1 MLYGLLQRQEPT
13 ENIHTKIKGE
23 CGNMKKVDE
32 KRIDDLMSQLT
43 LEEKITMIHGEGI
56 FQSGGVPRLGIPPM
70 KMSDGPMGVR
80 KEFALDSW
88 INIGTTDD
96 YVSYLPSNSAIAST
110 WNRKMAYNMGK
121 VLGAEARGRGK
132 DIILAPGIN
141 IKRSPLCGRNFEYM
155 SEDPR
160 VIEEMAVPLIKGIQ
174 ENDVAACV
182 KHLAANNQETDR
194 LKVDTYLDERT
205 LREIYLPGFKAAI
218 DKGESH
224 TIMGAYN
231 RLYGEHCSQSR
242 FLLTKLLREEWNYDG
257 AAISDWGGVH
267 DTKEAAE
274 SGLDIE
280 MSVGADFDNYYMA
293 KPLLEAVRKG
303 EIDEEHINKKVRNI
317 LRTML
322 RLNMLGEDR
331 KNRASGTYNS
341 RNHHEEILSCAEES
355 IILLKNEENRLPLN
369 TKDIKTLAV
378 IGQNAERLHAGGGG
392 SAEIKALY
400 EISPLLG
407 LKMQLGG
414 NTEIRYAKGYFIP
427 AKKEKKLNWQQD
439 SLDSEAISRNESKS
453 RTKKARQEELLR
465 EAVELAK
472 STDDVIVF
480 LGLDHEY
487 DVEGRDRKDMKL
499 PYGQDRL
506 VKEVLAVNPNAVV
519 VIVAGSPV
527 EMSSWSDKAK
537 AIVWSYYA
545 GMEGGNA
552 LAKVLLG
559 DINPS
564 GKLAESFPKNLMDSP
579 AHKLGEFGIHNKVIY
594 NEGVYVGYRYYDSN
608 NIDVEFP
615 FGHGLSYT
623 TFEYVNLS
631 VTHDESTIAD
641 DVEVRIRVTI
651 KNTGK
656 VYGAETVQIYV
667 ADKEASVPRPIHEL
681 KGFTKVFL
689 EPGEEQTVEL
699 SLYKD
704 SFGFYDV
711 EKHCFVAEAG
721 DFEIQVGSS
730 SRDIRLSETVKLNRE
745 YRYN

>member
-1 MLYGLLQRQEPT
+1 
-13 ENIHTKIKGE
+13 
-23 CGNMKKVDE
+23 MKKIDE

>member
-1 MLYGLLQRQEPT
+1 
-13 ENIHTKIKGE
+13 
-23 CGNMKKVDE
+23 MKKVDE

-392 SAEIKALY
+392 SAEIKAFY

>member
-1 MLYGLLQRQEPT
+1 
-13 ENIHTKIKGE
+13 
-23 CGNMKKVDE
+23 MKKIDE

-641 DVEVRIRVTI
+641 DVEVRIQVTI

>member
-1 MLYGLLQRQEPT
+1 MERVYFSQGRSKTGNTSDENRRAYGSE
-13 ENIHTKIKGE
+13 KG
-23 CGNMKKVDE
+23 V
-32 KRIDDLMSQLT
+32 
-43 LEEKITMIHGEGI
+43 
-56 FQSGGVPRLGIPPM
+56 
-70 KMSDGPMGVR
+70 
-80 KEFALDSW
+80 ALDSW

-331 KNRASGTYNS
+331 KNRAWY
-341 RNHHEEILSCAEES
+341 L
-355 IILLKNEENRLPLN
+355 
-369 TKDIKTLAV
+369 
-378 IGQNAERLHAGGGG
+378 
-392 SAEIKALY
+392 
-400 EISPLLG
+400 
-407 LKMQLGG
+407 
-414 NTEIRYAKGYFIP
+414 
-427 AKKEKKLNWQQD
+427 
-439 SLDSEAISRNESKS
+439 
-453 RTKKARQEELLR
+453 
-465 EAVELAK
+465 
-472 STDDVIVF
+472 
-480 LGLDHEY
+480 
-487 DVEGRDRKDMKL
+487 
-499 PYGQDRL
+499 
-506 VKEVLAVNPNAVV
+506 
-519 VIVAGSPV
+519 
-527 EMSSWSDKAK
+527 
-537 AIVWSYYA
+537 
-545 GMEGGNA
+545 
-552 LAKVLLG
+552 
-559 DINPS
+559 
-564 GKLAESFPKNLMDSP
+564 
-579 AHKLGEFGIHNKVIY
+579 
-594 NEGVYVGYRYYDSN
+594 
-608 NIDVEFP
+608 
-615 FGHGLSYT
+615 
-623 TFEYVNLS
+623 
-631 VTHDESTIAD
+631 
-641 DVEVRIRVTI
+641 
-651 KNTGK
+651 
-656 VYGAETVQIYV
+656 
-667 ADKEASVPRPIHEL
+667 
-681 KGFTKVFL
+681 
-689 EPGEEQTVEL
+689 
-699 SLYKD
+699 
-704 SFGFYDV
+704 
-711 EKHCFVAEAG
+711 
-721 DFEIQVGSS
+721 
-730 SRDIRLSETVKLNRE
+730 
-745 YRYN
+745 

>member
-1 MLYGLLQRQEPT
+1 
-13 ENIHTKIKGE
+13 
-23 CGNMKKVDE
+23 MKKVDE

-110 WNRKMAYNMGK
+110 WNRKMEYNMGK

-242 FLLTKLLREEWNYDG
+242 FLLTKLLREEWNYDS

-681 KGFTKVFL
+681 KGFTQVFL

>member
-1 MLYGLLQRQEPT
+1 
-13 ENIHTKIKGE
+13 
-23 CGNMKKVDE
+23 MKKIDE

-506 VKEVLAVNPNAVV
+506 VKEVLAVNPNAMV

>member
-1 MLYGLLQRQEPT
+1 
-13 ENIHTKIKGE
+13 
-23 CGNMKKVDE
+23 MKKVDE

-519 VIVAGSPV
+519 VIVAGSPG

>member
-1 MLYGLLQRQEPT
+1 
-13 ENIHTKIKGE
+13 
-23 CGNMKKVDE
+23 MKKVDE